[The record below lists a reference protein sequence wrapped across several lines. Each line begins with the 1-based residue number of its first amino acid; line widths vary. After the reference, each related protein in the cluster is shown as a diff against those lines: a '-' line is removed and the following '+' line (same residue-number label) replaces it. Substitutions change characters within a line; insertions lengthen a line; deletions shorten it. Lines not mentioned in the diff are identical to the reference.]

1 MRTKDLCWFVGTI
14 YDHCELPG
22 VSTTGSEI
30 GRGVTSGIRA
40 DPRGFHGRV
49 WSRGF
54 GYMAH
59 DACGP
64 RVVTWHGIWR
74 H

>member
-30 GRGVTSGIRA
+30 GRGVTLK
-40 DPRGFHGRV
+40 PWGFHGFSSSYGLV
-49 WSRGF
+49 LGQ
-54 GYMAH
+54 
-59 DACGP
+59 
-64 RVVTWHGIWR
+64 
-74 H
+74 